1 MGLITNGLDVTI
13 VVEPSPTAVPFV
25 TALLMILGSAL
36 YVGAT
41 GPMQLTLGAFLIGVS
56 VGVIMREVTYGKG

>member
-1 MGLITNGLDVTI
+1 M
-13 VVEPSPTAVPFV
+13 PSKAV